1 MQTQQNTPN
10 KILPNIDKATFK
22 AVVYFKDG
30 NVRTFYSFHTSYD
43 AQEKKVFVNDKT
55 ALQKLIRLIERT
67 YAGAYITALIYHKET
82 SRQLAK
88 YCYGRL
94 IQQTNVNFTYINGA
108 IKIQL

>member
-1 MQTQQNTPN
+1 MQTQQNTTN
-10 KILPNIDKATFK
+10 KPLPQIDKATFK

-55 ALQKLIRLIERT
+55 ALIKLTRLIERT
-67 YAGAYITALIYHKET
+67 YAGTYITALIYHKDT
-82 SRQLAK
+82 GRQMAK

-94 IQQTNVNFTYINGA
+94 IQQTNVNFTYIKGA
-108 IKIQL
+108 IRVEL